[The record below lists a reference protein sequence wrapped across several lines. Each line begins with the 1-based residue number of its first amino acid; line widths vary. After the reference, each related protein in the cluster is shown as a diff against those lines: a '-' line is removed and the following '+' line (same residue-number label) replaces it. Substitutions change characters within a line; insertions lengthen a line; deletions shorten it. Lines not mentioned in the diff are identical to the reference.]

1 MLAKV
6 ELPVC
11 PVATTVDLIGNK
23 WKVLIIRELLKG
35 TYRFNE
41 LHRSIEGISQKVLT
55 ENLRKLESD
64 GIIQRTVYAE
74 VPPRVEHSLS
84 QLGDTLRPIIE
95 VMRAWGNDYLNG
107 NLPGIENTEKI
118 KNFFYWQSLGIRH
131 YLPISK

>member
-1 MLAKV
+1 MLAKE
-6 ELPVC
+6 ELPIC

-23 WKVLIIRELLKG
+23 WKVLIIREFLKG
-35 TYRFNE
+35 TYRFKE

-74 VPPRVEHSLS
+74 VPPRVEYSLS
-84 QLGDTLRPIIE
+84 ELGDTLRPIIE

-107 NLPGIENTEKI
+107 NLPGIENSEK
-118 KNFFYWQSLGIRH
+118 S
-131 YLPISK
+131 

>member
-1 MLAKV
+1 MLAKE

-74 VPPRVEHSLS
+74 VPPRVEYSLS
-84 QLGDTLRPIIE
+84 ELGDNLRPIIAA
-95 VMRAWGNDYLNG
+95 MRAWGLDYLNG
-107 NLPGIENTEKI
+107 NLPGINNIEKD
-118 KNFFYWQSLGIRH
+118 
-131 YLPISK
+131 